1 VTKLP
6 QISGR
11 DCVWVFEKAG
21 FCVVRQQGSHIIR
34 RRDSP
39 FARLVIPNHKTLKK
53 GMLKAIITDAGLTV
67 DEFVALINK

>member
-1 VTKLP
+1 VTKLL

-11 DCVWVFEKAG
+11 DCVQTFEKAG
-21 FCVVRQQGSHIIR
+21 FYVVRQQGSHIIM
-34 RRDSP
+34 RRDTPSG
-39 FARLVIPNHKTLKK
+39 RLVIPNHKALKK